1 MRPSIPVRRIG
12 GLVAAGTL
20 VAVST
25 VVGAGVAHAE
35 LGGFDTAEGTTEYV
49 VPADVCAI
57 TWQIYGGGGGA
68 DVNDDPADP
77 NTERRVTTFVS
88 EGETFVLAPGTAGA
102 SAADGSAAG
111 TNAAY
116 PAANGGPGD
125 GANGGGGGAA
135 SVVLDADEAVYLYAY
150 GMNGAGVDMDHYGYA
165 GTVEGLGT
173 GAEAIDPDSEDF
185 SGTSDVSGID
195 GRILGTEIGCGDGG
209 GSENGPPLAPLDVT
223 ARAGNGELTISFAEN
238 YADAVDTATTWEYKL
253 DAADWAPADA
263 EIDDWGTLQFVLD
276 GLTNGQTYT
285 VRVRGVSEFSG
296 AGTASAPVTGTPF
309 EPLAPPTGVEVSTA
323 PSALNVTWDAPGA
336 GGTFDLDGYKVVI
349 VWEGE
354 ERGGIFEPCD
364 TDVAT
369 RECYAGVPAGDD
381 YVVHVLG
388 IDSEGNQGEAS
399 DGVDTGVV
407 PFPSVPDSV
416 PTADAPLEGVSGG
429 AALITGDSVTIRG
442 DGFLPNSTIQAVI
455 YSTPTPLGSFTV
467 DGAGAFE
474 IEVTIPDGLHA
485 GEHSLVVSGLDPS
498 GNPRYLRMDVT
509 VSAPE
514 DLLAYTG
521 ATVTGPAIGGLAAIV
536 VGSGLLVASRRRK
549 TA

>member
-1 MRPSIPVRRIG
+1 
-12 GLVAAGTL
+12 
-20 VAVST
+20 
-25 VVGAGVAHAE
+25 
-35 LGGFDTAEGTTEYV
+35 
-49 VPADVCAI
+49 
-57 TWQIYGGGGGA
+57 
-68 DVNDDPADP
+68 
-77 NTERRVTTFVS
+77 
-88 EGETFVLAPGTAGA
+88 
-102 SAADGSAAG
+102 
-111 TNAAY
+111 
-116 PAANGGPGD
+116 
-125 GANGGGGGAA
+125 
-135 SVVLDADEAVYLYAY
+135 
-150 GMNGAGVDMDHYGYA
+150 MDHYGYA

-173 GAEAIDPDSEDF
+173 GADAIDPDSEDF

-209 GSENGPPLAPLDVT
+209 SENGPPLAPLDVT
-223 ARAGNGELTISFAEN
+223 AQAGNGELTISFAEN

-296 AGTASAPVTGTPF
+296 AGAASAPVTGTPF
-309 EPLAPPTGVEVSTA
+309 ELLAPPTGVQVSTA
-323 PSALNVTWDAPGA
+323 PSALDITWDAPGA
-336 GGTFDLDGYKVVI
+336 GGTFDLDGYQVI
-349 VWEGE
+349 ALWSAE
-354 ERGGIFEPCD
+354 ERGGMYELCT
-364 TDVAT
+364 TDAAT
-369 RECYAGVPAGDD
+369 RACYAGVPAGDE
-381 YVVHVLG
+381 YEVLVMG
-388 IDSEGNQGEAS
+388 VDSEGNPGLNA
-399 DGVDTGVV
+399 DPVATGVV

-416 PTADAPLEGVSGG
+416 PAADAPLEGVSEG
-429 AALITGDSVTIRG
+429 AALTTGDSVTIRG
-442 DGFLPNSTIQAVI
+442 VGFLPNSTIQAVI

-467 DGAGAFE
+467 DAAGAFE

-498 GNPRYLRMDVT
+498 GNPRYLRTDVT